1 MGIIKTQEELI
12 RKMDFY
18 KKIYTKEVIEYYK
31 SLINLEISSL
41 NKDYIPEDILECLR
55 HTEFYDDVAR
65 FNIYENALTT
75 LEGDSRLK
83 KLYTGKEKLDV
94 IIPTHIKDYK
104 VYSYNP
110 YKDEVILFDLVID
123 EEYRKNKIKDI
134 ENNKI
139 TFLDIQITNVEK
151 DIEKY
156 KDKYNKESFDLNV
169 EKDQLIQSRDIAM
182 LEIKALKERSNKED
196 YAYSIKNIIGGY
208 QKDFGEFYN
217 IDINEKVL
225 KIGNTKVSKHIYHY

>member
-110 YKDEVILFDLVID
+110 YKDEVMLFDLVID

-139 TFLDIQITNVEK
+139 SYLDIQITNVDKDMILDLAKKLQQNDLKDEGTLREIIQTLSKATGRNVSKEQEEK
-151 DIEKY
+151 II
-156 KDKYNKESFDLNV
+156 NKVVNDGV
-169 EKDQLIQSRDIAM
+169 P
-182 LEIKALKERSNKED
+182 
-196 YAYSIKNIIGGY
+196 KNID
-208 QKDFGEFYN
+208 KMF
-217 IDINEKVL
+217 
-225 KIGNTKVSKHIYHY
+225 